1 MHLGM
6 EGTPFLVFVINN
18 LPPVLSS
25 PFKKSMDNTIK
36 LFVGSR
42 QESRRDYNTY

>member
-1 MHLGM
+1 M

-25 PFKKSMDNTIK
+25 PFKSMANTIK